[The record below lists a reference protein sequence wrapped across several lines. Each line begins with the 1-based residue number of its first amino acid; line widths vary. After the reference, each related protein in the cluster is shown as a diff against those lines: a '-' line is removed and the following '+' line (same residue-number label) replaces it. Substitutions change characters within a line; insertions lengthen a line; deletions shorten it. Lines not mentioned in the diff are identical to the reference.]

1 MVQLMDINEQ
11 TDKDFGVARR
21 RAWMRKLSLRLG
33 RRTAGDDEPASFQDL
48 QTKRKAHN
56 RVRRGTRIVDTDK
69 IVGSVGR
76 SKDFDR
82 LFLPMRASTGERWRR
97 VDAAFH
103 RGVDL
108 PPVSLYELDGA
119 YFVLDGNHRVS
130 VARFHGLRSV
140 EAEVTEFLP
149 SRAEGAARKMSA
161 ILRPGLPGVQCRAGR
176 LARCG
181 KQVARRP
188 LR

>member
-1 MVQLMDINEQ
+1 MVQLMDLNEQ

-21 RAWMRKLSLRLG
+21 RAWMRKLALRLRG
-33 RRTAGDDEPASFQDL
+33 KSAGDGAPATFQDL
-48 QTKRKAHN
+48 QNKRRAHN
-56 RVRRGTRIVDTDK
+56 RVRRGIHVVDTDR

-82 LFLPMRASTGERWRR
+82 CFLPLRASTGERWKR
-97 VDAAFH
+97 VDVAFY

-108 PPVSLYELDGA
+108 PPVSLYKLDGA

-130 VARFHGLRSV
+130 VARFHGLRNM

-149 SRAEGAARKMSA
+149 PRAEGPTPAAAPEAMA
-161 ILRPGLPGVQCRAGR
+161 A
-176 LARCG
+176 
-181 KQVARRP
+181 
-188 LR
+188 